1 MNDAACMVNLVVRV
15 MARIMMW
22 EGHGR
27 AYGQH
32 FNLIA
37 SCFSRRALTSGGS
50 SWGSASVVR
59 LRFFRDGSAVS
70 WMACTVAS
78 CVRVM

>member
-15 MARIMMW
+15 MVWVRK
-22 EGHGR
+22 GYNR

-32 FNLIA
+32 FSVIA
-37 SCFSRRALTSGGS
+37 SCFSRSALTSGGS

>member
-15 MARIMMW
+15 MARMW
-22 EGHGR
+22 GEHNR

-59 LRFFRDGSAVS
+59 LRFLRDGSAVS